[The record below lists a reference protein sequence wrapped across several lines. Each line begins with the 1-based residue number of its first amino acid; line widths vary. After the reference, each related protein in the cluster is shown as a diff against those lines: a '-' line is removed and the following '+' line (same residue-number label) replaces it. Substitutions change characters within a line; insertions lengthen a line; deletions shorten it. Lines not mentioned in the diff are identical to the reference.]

1 VQLIQRL
8 QSKGLTPDS
17 DAYCSVL
24 RVCSR
29 SSMYLQAMCNFSFA
43 RSLLEHIIGIHA
55 GMVSADIPIS
65 HGAALIAASAQ
76 QVFIFA
82 VSQKFP
88 VFLSMKFAFFGFY
101 TL

>member
-1 VQLIQRL
+1 
-8 QSKGLTPDS
+8 
-17 DAYCSVL
+17 
-24 RVCSR
+24 
-29 SSMYLQAMCNFSFA
+29 MYLQAMCNFSFA

-88 VFLSMKFAFFGFY
+88 VFLSMKFAFFWILHALTVYVIRNSVTGSPLSLFSKAFPMRPIAI
-101 TL
+101 